1 MSMIAA
7 ALDAVPKLSALLIDL
22 IERVKDRQTAALVQ
36 QIQSLH
42 QTVIGANSELLSE
55 NAKLK
60 AENAELKKQ
69 PAKLTAPADPCPYCR
84 RQTGEL
90 IDLKPHRQKDLSEI
104 GVKEAFYRCSNCGK
118 EYDKEIEP

>member
-1 MSMIAA
+1 MAENKTWRLDIHCQAKNRAAATKELTMSMIAA

-69 PAKLTAPADPCPYCR
+69 L
-84 RQTGEL
+84 
-90 IDLKPHRQKDLSEI
+90 
-104 GVKEAFYRCSNCGK
+104 V
-118 EYDKEIEP
+118 